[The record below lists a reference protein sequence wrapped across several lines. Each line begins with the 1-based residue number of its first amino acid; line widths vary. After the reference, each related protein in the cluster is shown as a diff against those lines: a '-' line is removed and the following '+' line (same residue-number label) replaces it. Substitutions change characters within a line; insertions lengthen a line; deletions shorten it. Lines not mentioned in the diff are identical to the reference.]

1 MVPPPW
7 SRVKDPCIHLG
18 VACGALLGVEVLTQG
33 SVCAISLDSV
43 QQLSRV
49 IHQFK
54 LHHLQLY
61 RQCQI
66 TSSRIFIQ
74 GGCSGDCFLHPHG
87 W

>member
-7 SRVKDPCIHLG
+7 SRVKDSYIHLG
-18 VACGALLGVEVLTQG
+18 VAYGTVLGVEVLTQG
-33 SVCAISLDSV
+33 SVCAILLDSV

-61 RQCQI
+61 HQYRV
-66 TSSRIFIQ
+66 TS
-74 GGCSGDCFLHPHG
+74 
-87 W
+87 